1 MVQRCAPHKTE
12 KQCREIIRTRDYKSP
27 SRDGRDVSGLFVE
40 NGKGPD
46 HGIEEESSRWMRTP

>member
-27 SRDGRDVSGLFVE
+27 SRDGRDVLRRADEV
-40 NGKGPD
+40 
-46 HGIEEESSRWMRTP
+46 IE

>member
-12 KQCREIIRTRDYKSP
+12 KLCREIIRTRDYKSP

-40 NGKGPD
+40 NGKRPGSW
-46 HGIEEESSRWMRTP
+46 H